1 MHKLIRI
8 SNELALDLAGKVVI
22 TEAAS
27 GPYAATAVYAALA
40 GADVHAFVK
49 DSRFGSV
56 SEVKEQVISLAAQL
70 NCQNR
75 ISFYESR
82 HDLPW
87 SKADIITNSG
97 SLRPIADEFI
107 VQCPNS
113 CVLSLMFEEWEYREQ
128 DFSLTTC
135 KQNNIRVVGV
145 NERHPQVDVFGY
157 LGDMVIRLIQD
168 AGKTPYRNSF
178 IVVGNNDFVPY
189 LLQPLTAAA
198 ARVGVFAPSNYK
210 LKIEQLGAQYL
221 GEFASFQILPEWEST
236 EAVIYTG
243 APFTHVRWHESDSL
257 RASELSK
264 LNAPVLLRFAGDI
277 DEKHLATNNVTFYPS
292 AVASGHMGIIPS
304 QIGWD
309 PILRLQAGGLKVAE
323 LAHKNETQYKGIELV
338 QYL

>member
-56 SEVKEQVISLAAQL
+56 AEVKEQVLALASPL
-70 NCQNR
+70 NCANR
-75 ISFYESR
+75 IQFYESK
-82 HDLPW
+82 DLLPW
-87 SKADIITNSG
+87 SIADVVTNSG
-97 SLRPIADEFI
+97 SLRPIADEYLL
-107 VQCPNS
+107 QCPNS
-113 CVLSLMFEEWEYREQ
+113 CVLSLMFEDWEYREQ

-135 KQNNIRVVGV
+135 KQKNIRVVGV

-168 AGKTPYRNSF
+168 AGKTPYRNAF

-189 LLQPLTAAA
+189 MLKPLTASA

-210 LKIEQLGAQYL
+210 SSIDHLGAQYL
-221 GEFASFQILPEWEST
+221 GESENFHVQPEWESA

-243 APFTHVRWHESDSL
+243 APFTHVRWHETDSL
-257 RASELSK
+257 HVSELSK
-264 LNAPVLLRFAGDI
+264 LNNPLLLRFAGDI
-277 DEKHLATNNVTFYPS
+277 DEQNLTAHNIAYYPR